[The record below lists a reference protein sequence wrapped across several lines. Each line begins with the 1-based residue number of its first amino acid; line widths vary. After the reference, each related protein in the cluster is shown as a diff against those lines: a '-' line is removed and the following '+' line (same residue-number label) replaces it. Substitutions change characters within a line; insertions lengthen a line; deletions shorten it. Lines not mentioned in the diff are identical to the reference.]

1 MSWEITLNK
10 IPVKMLLLAVVIMT
24 GNQGIAGNTH
34 YRWLNDRGEPVYS
47 DRPPPQGVEYEVI
60 STSSSFKRAVS
71 ADEGAVPLETESRVG
86 NEFEQI
92 DTAEQKRQKKNP
104 ELCQR
109 ARTNLEALTSS
120 DQVKIRNDQGEIRLL
135 TPEEMQIQRVTAEEQ
150 VRVYCD

>member
-1 MSWEITLNK
+1 
-10 IPVKMLLLAVVIMT
+10 
-24 GNQGIAGNTH
+24 
-34 YRWLNDRGEPVYS
+34 
-47 DRPPPQGVEYEVI
+47 VI